1 MTMITPSY
9 LGETI
14 EYSSLHACRS
24 TLEDPTTLGP
34 IGGADADGT
43 AGRQAQSS
51 SAIQT
56 QSYEGMIT
64 DTHCGAKHSAALGMA
79 AAECTR
85 TCVHGGEQFA
95 LVDGDSVYVL
105 EGHVEALKRTAG
117 QRARIVGILIGNKI
131 SVSGVAAGE

>member
-1 MTMITPSY
+1 
-9 LGETI
+9 
-14 EYSSLHACRS
+14 
-24 TLEDPTTLGP
+24 
-34 IGGADADGT
+34 
-43 AGRQAQSS
+43 
-51 SAIQT
+51 
-56 QSYEGMIT
+56 MIT

>member
-1 MTMITPSY
+1 MKLPLTK
-9 LGETI
+9 TI
-14 EYSSLHACRS
+14 KARS
-24 TLEDPTTLGP
+24 RIISFSVMAVILTLGL
-34 IGGADADGT
+34 IGGADAGGT
-43 AGRQAQSS
+43 AGRQAQPS

-95 LVDGDSVYVL
+95 LVDGESVYVL

-117 QRARIVGILIGNKI
+117 QRARIVGILNGNKI

>member
-1 MTMITPSY
+1 MKLSRTKPIKASLWIVSFSVMTIV
-9 LGETI
+9 
-14 EYSSLHACRS
+14 
-24 TLEDPTTLGP
+24 TLGL

-117 QRARIVGILIGNKI
+117 QRARIVGILNGNKI